1 MTLLDFVFYG
11 FILVVVTQVIYF
23 IGFFAKFAFLK
34 PQKNTLKKN
43 NLEVSVIICAKNE
56 AENLKNFLPSVL
68 SQNYPTFEVVLI
80 NDASTDDTLDVIE
93 AFAEKHSNIKIVDVK
108 NIEAFWGNKKYALTL
123 GIKASKYDYL
133 LFTDADCKPLSK
145 YWIQEMCAQFNHQNT
160 IVLGYGGYK
169 KIKNSFLNK
178 LIRFETLVTA
188 VQYFSF
194 AKAGIPYMGVGRNLA
209 YAKDEFFKANGF
221 INHIKVRSGDDD
233 LFINQVAT
241 KSNTAIC
248 VHEDSFT
255 QSLPKTT
262 FSDWVK
268 QKRRHISTAK
278 HYKSSHKALLALLY
292 CSHLLFWLL
301 AIILLITTYKWQIV
315 VALVVSRL
323 IMLYTI
329 FGMASKKL
337 GEKDL
342 VLTLPFLE
350 VFLIITQ
357 LTIFINNLIS
367 KPNHWK

>member
-1 MTLLDFVFYG
+1 MNFIDFIFYS
-11 FILVVVTQVIYF
+11 FIIVVVIQIAYY
-23 IGFFAKFAFLK
+23 IFFFSKFAFIK
-34 PQKNTLKKN
+34 PKKERTKNMP
-43 NLEVSVIICAKNE
+43 VSVIICAKNE
-56 AENLKNFLPSVL
+56 AENLQNFLPSVI
-68 SQNYPTFEVVLI
+68 SQNYPEFEIVLI

-93 AFAEKHSNIKIVDVK
+93 AFAAQHSNIKIVDVK

-123 GIKASKYDYL
+123 GIKASKNDYL

-145 YWIQEMCAQFNHQNT
+145 YWIHDMCSHFNGEKT
-160 IVLGYGGYK
+160 IVLGYGAYS

-209 YAKDEFFKANGF
+209 YAKKEFFSANGF
-221 INHIKVRSGDDD
+221 INHIKVLSGDDD

-248 VHEDSFT
+248 FSENSIT
-255 QSLPKTT
+255 QSIPKTT

-278 HYKSSHKALLALLY
+278 HYKSNHKILLALLY
-292 CSHLLFWLL
+292 CTQLLFWTL
-301 AIILLITTYKWQIV
+301 APVLLITLFNWPIV
-315 VALVVSRL
+315 VGL
-323 IMLYTI
+323 ILTKLILQYTI
-329 FGMASKKL
+329 FGMSAKKL
-337 GEKDL
+337 GEQDL
-342 VLTLPFLE
+342 VVLFPFLE
-350 VFLIITQ
+350 VFLVITQ